1 MKHRAACLRQLSYLL
16 GDHCHIRSVIA
27 NSSVSRLSVT
37 LLRPTRDACINILY
51 KRSDCVHARRAC
63 DCIHGNQSRY
73 GYSQPH
79 AVRFYN
85 YKQLRPIVPAA
96 SVA

>member
-37 LLRPTRDACINILY
+37 LLRPTHDACINILY
-51 KRSDCVHARRAC
+51 KRSDCRAC